1 MGVCEPGSPV
11 HSHRAR
17 LGKRAAFSLVTA
29 CAGSLWG
36 MSDSTGQP
44 WRGLAEKPSVTS
56 PAQKARWACQTLC
69 SRQLAHSD
77 SQPAGPKPSSRQPTH
92 LSQAC
97 APGMP
102 SHSPPPPGP
111 PPTHG
116 PTPHIGH
123 SHKTAFEDF
132 SEAQSTAEEAATTC
146 PSGLPLPVMHP

>member
-102 SHSPPPPGP
+102 SHSPPPR
-111 PPTHG
+111 
-116 PTPHIGH
+116 GH
-123 SHKTAFEDF
+123 LQHT
-132 SEAQSTAEEAATTC
+132 
-146 PSGLPLPVMHP
+146 GPLPTLGTATKLLSRTFQRPSLLLRKLQLPAPQGSHCL